1 MAALVWLVIPVASA
15 GAAAIWAGWTS
26 RHKNRTG
33 AGDNT
38 ELAGY
43 ARFRE
48 AMERSHSRS
57 GAA

>member
-1 MAALVWLVIPVASA
+1 MGALVWLVIPVASA
-15 GAAAIWAGWTS
+15 GAAAIWAGLTTRS
-26 RHKNRTG
+26 KKTG
-33 AGDNT
+33 DHS